1 MGSKLFKGLPE
12 KDMTIQYD
20 FDELNDRRCSDSI
33 KWRKYA
39 EDILP
44 MWVADMDFLSPEP
57 VIRTLRERIEHGFF
71 GYPDCISDDPN
82 QPSILKQV
90 IIERLI
96 KLYDWQVQPE
106 QIIFVPGVV
115 TGFNLACH
123 ALVSP
128 ETAVVI
134 QTPVYP
140 PILGVAKETGV
151 QGQEMELT
159 LNPDGSYDVDWDA
172 FERSLTSQS
181 KLFMLCNP
189 HNPVGKVFRKD
200 ELLRTAEICLRHGM
214 MICSDEIHCDLV
226 YSGHKH
232 IPLASLDPEISRNT
246 ITLMAPSK
254 TYNLAGLQCSFAI
267 IQNAELR
274 KRYLHARGGL
284 VPWVNLMG
292 MVAAQSAYQQGDD
305 WVAQLLQYLEAN
317 RDFLCDYISRE
328 LPAVKVGK
336 PEGTYL
342 AWLDCRQTNI
352 IQNPSHFF
360 LEQGRVAFNDGET
373 FGKGGQG
380 FVRLNFGCPRST
392 LINGLERI
400 NKALQNA
407 R

>member
-1 MGSKLFKGLPE
+1 
-12 KDMTIQYD
+12 MTFQYD
-20 FDELNDRRCSDSI
+20 FDEQRDRRCSDSI
-33 KWRKYA
+33 KWRKYD

-57 VIRTLRERIEHGFF
+57 VIHALRERIEHGFF
-71 GYPDCISDDPN
+71 GYPDCISDDPD
-82 QPSILKQV
+82 QPSVLRQV
-90 IIERLI
+90 IIERLAR
-96 KLYDWQVQPE
+96 LYNWPVKPE

-128 ETAVVI
+128 VEAVVI

-140 PILGVAKETGV
+140 PILGAAKETGV

-159 LNPDGSYDVDWDA
+159 LNPDGSYEIDWDA
-172 FERSLTSQS
+172 FERSLTSRS
-181 KLFMLCNP
+181 KLFILCNP
-189 HNPVGKVFRKD
+189 HNPVGKVFRQD
-200 ELLRTAEICLRHGM
+200 ELLRMAEICLRHGVF
-214 MICSDEIHCDLV
+214 ICSDEIHCDLV
-226 YSGHKH
+226 YSGHRH
-232 IPLASLDPEISRNT
+232 IPIAALAPEISENT

-292 MVAAQSAYQQGDD
+292 MVAAQSAYQHGDG
-305 WVAQLLQYLEAN
+305 WLAQLLQYLEAN
-317 RDFLCDYISRE
+317 RDFLCDYVARE
-328 LPAVKVGK
+328 LPGVKIGK
-336 PEGTYL
+336 AEGTYL
-342 AWLDCRQTNI
+342 AWLDCRQTAI
-352 IQNPSHFF
+352 VQNPCQFF
-360 LEQGRVAFNDGET
+360 LENGRVAFNDGET

-392 LINGLERI
+392 LSDGLERV
-400 NKALQNA
+400 KTALQCA
-407 R
+407 G